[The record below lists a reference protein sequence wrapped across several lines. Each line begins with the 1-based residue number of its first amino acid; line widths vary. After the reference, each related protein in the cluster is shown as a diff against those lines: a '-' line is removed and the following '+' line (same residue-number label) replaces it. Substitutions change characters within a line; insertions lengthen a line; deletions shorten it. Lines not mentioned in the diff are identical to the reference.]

1 MFKWQTTR
9 RNELM
14 LLILNFIFLHLL
26 PLGSLNWVK
35 ESLEAM
41 DPNPLC
47 LWCHELPVMATEDE
61 GLLPPTMD
69 PQTIYRRKADT
80 SLLAN
85 FLYLFWTSHTLWPYF
100 FISRQRGEYQ
110 TVLGE
115 IKADLNSHCSPN
127 HRDRTRS
134 DHLAWS
140 CYLWIQASKGCPEVY
155 GSPMSLQQC
164 CQTGNNRDGGI

>member
-1 MFKWQTTR
+1 
-9 RNELM
+9 
-14 LLILNFIFLHLL
+14 
-26 PLGSLNWVK
+26 
-35 ESLEAM
+35 
-41 DPNPLC
+41 
-47 LWCHELPVMATEDE
+47 MAAEDE

-85 FLYLFWTSHTLWPYF
+85 FLYLFWTSHILWPCF

-127 HRDRTRS
+127 HRDGTRS

-140 CYLWIQASKGCPEVY
+140 CYLWIQASKGCPEVH
-155 GSPMSLQQC
+155 GSPVSLQQC
-164 CQTGNNRDGGI
+164 WETGNNRDAEFWEWGAGHKCGSDFCKKDSPSSTDLFKAMCRAVPFSSFG